1 MLSITDLLG
10 FSFSVHSAVKPTVC
24 DNGDGTYHISYSP
37 EEPGLYA
44 VSVYV
49 KGQHVQ
55 VAVLVCFALFLLY
68 ILLLSKYLL

>member
-1 MLSITDLLG
+1 M
-10 FSFSVHSAVKPTVC
+10 C

-44 VSVYV
+44 VCVYV

-55 VAVLVCFALFLLY
+55 VAVLVRYALLLY
-68 ILLLSKYLL
+68 ILLLSKYLLQISLRVGSITWQLRHVSMICD

>member
-1 MLSITDLLG
+1 M
-10 FSFSVHSAVKPTVC
+10 C

-44 VSVYV
+44 ACVYV

-55 VAVLVCFALFLLY
+55 VAVLVCFALVLLY
-68 ILLLSKYLL
+68 MLLLSKYLL

>member
-1 MLSITDLLG
+1 
-10 FSFSVHSAVKPTVC
+10 VC

-44 VSVYV
+44 VCVYV

-55 VAVLVCFALFLLY
+55 VAVLVCFALVLLY
-68 ILLLSKYLL
+68 MLLLSKYLL